1 MKTAALK
8 MMLLSALASCA
19 AFAQN
24 SDFAILYSAKLL
36 VGNQLLPSGRTDS
49 AISISI
55 GSQFNYAHQILDARA
70 GGLYLEFPLLE
81 SGNGSGNTD
90 IIFTPGARFRLSTQT
105 RVSPYAALG
114 VGVFSSGGTAFSGR
128 TTSAAVDFGGGFDV
142 RFTRL
147 LSMRTELR
155 DYVSGSRIGG
165 FQGRNRPAF
174 SVGIAFHF

>member
-1 MKTAALK
+1 MRTAALK
-8 MMLLSALASCA
+8 ITLLSALASCT

-24 SDFAILYSAKLL
+24 SDFAVLYSAKIL
-36 VGNQLLPSGRTDS
+36 VGNQLLPSGKTDS
-49 AISISI
+49 AISIAT
-55 GSQFNYAHQILDARA
+55 GYQLNYARQILDARA

-81 SGNGSGNTD
+81 GGNGRGNSD
-90 IIFTPGARFRLSTQT
+90 IFFTPGVRFRLSTQS

-114 VGVFSSGGTAFSGR
+114 VGVFSSGGTPFSGR
-128 TTSAAVDFGGGFDV
+128 TTSAAVDFGAGFDV

-147 LSMRTELR
+147 LSLRTELR

-174 SVGIAFHF
+174 CVGIAFHF

>member
-1 MKTAALK
+1 MRTAALK
-8 MMLLSALASCA
+8 IALLSALAGCT

-24 SDFAILYSAKLL
+24 SDFAVLYSAKIL
-36 VGNQLLPSGRTDS
+36 VGNQLLPSGKTDS
-49 AISISI
+49 AISIST
-55 GSQFNYAHQILDARA
+55 GYQLNYARQILDARA

-81 SGNGSGNTD
+81 GGNGSGNSD
-90 IIFTPGARFRLSTQT
+90 IFFTPGVRFRLSTQS
-105 RVSPYAALG
+105 RVSPYVALG
-114 VGVFSSGGTAFSGR
+114 VGVFSSGGTPFSGR

-147 LSMRTELR
+147 LSLRTELR

>member
-1 MKTAALK
+1 MRTAALNIT
-8 MMLLSALASCA
+8 LLSVLASCA